1 KWKVKPKDFHRLHL
15 LQTQMLSRVAP
26 LLKPGGVLVYA
37 TCTVSSEEN
46 EATLQA
52 FLSEHPDYHL
62 ESARPYLPPGCGGT
76 VNPMG
81 ALQTWPHKHGV
92 DGFFAARLRRTS

>member
-1 KWKVKPKDFHRLHL
+1 
-15 LQTQMLSRVAP
+15 MLSRLSP
-26 LLKPGGVLVYA
+26 LLKPDGVLVYA

-46 EATLQA
+46 EATVQG
-52 FLSEHPDYHL
+52 FLSAHPDYYL
-62 ESARPYLPPGCGGT
+62 ESVRPYLPPGCGGA

-92 DGFFAARLRRTS
+92 DGFFAARLRRI